1 MDFTVLKYFQAVA
14 RNGNMTKTARELYIT
29 QPNLSK
35 RIAQLEEE
43 IGVPLFEHRKGK
55 IVLNDYGRMFL
66 SSVDIAFAE
75 LKAGMENVQRTYT
88 LNQNILSLGSNIL
101 HYLAIRLPRF
111 SEAHPEIRIRQL
123 DFTTLELVQNLLDRN
138 INYALSNEMI
148 EDERIDF
155 QLIDSNP
162 YVFVMHKNHPLAECG
177 KLSMGQLKEATFICD
192 TFRFQ
197 LSQLY
202 QACRV
207 YDFVPKVG
215 YEVQSNELMYNLLND
230 NRGVAII
237 PIVMACEMLNLH
249 PDSDIRIC
257 TITDDIAPAIIGIGR
272 LKNQV
277 DTQAG
282 QYFIEFIKEGL
293 VREKE
298 VIKKFGYGYLIGEA
312 DENI

>member
-14 RNGNMTKTARELYIT
+14 RSGNMTKTARELYIT

-43 IGVPLFEHRKGK
+43 IGVPLFDHRKGK
-55 IVLNDYGRMFL
+55 IILNDYGRMFL
-66 SSVDIAFAE
+66 SSVDIAFSE
-75 LKAGMENVQRTYT
+75 LKSGVENVQRTYT

-111 SEAHPEIRIRQL
+111 SEAHPEIGIRQL
-123 DFTTLELVQNLLDRN
+123 EFSTSELIQNLLDRN
-138 INYALSNEMI
+138 INYALSNEVI

-162 YVFVMHKNHPLAECG
+162 YVLVMHKDHPLATCQQ
-177 KLSMGQLKEATFICD
+177 LSIGQLKEVTFICD

-197 LSQLY
+197 LNQLY

-215 YEVQSNELMYNLLND
+215 YEVQSNELMYNLVND

-249 PDSDIRIC
+249 PGSDIHIC
-257 TITDDIAPAIIGIGR
+257 TLTDEIAPAIIGIGK
-272 LKNQV
+272 LKNQT

-282 QYFIEFIKEGL
+282 QYFMDFIKEGL
-293 VREKE
+293 AQEKE
-298 VIKKFGYGYLIGEA
+298 VIRKFGYGDLIGEM
-312 DENI
+312 DKDV

>member
-55 IVLNDYGRMFL
+55 IVLNDYGRIFL

-101 HYLAIRLPRF
+101 H
-111 SEAHPEIRIRQL
+111 
-123 DFTTLELVQNLLDRN
+123 FTTLELVQNLLDRN

-272 LKNQV
+272 LKNQA

>member
-1 MDFTVLKYFQAVA
+1 M
-14 RNGNMTKTARELYIT
+14 
-29 QPNLSK
+29 
-35 RIAQLEEE
+35 
-43 IGVPLFEHRKGK
+43 PLFEHRKGK
-55 IVLNDYGRMFL
+55 IVLNDYGRIFL

-111 SEAHPEIRIRQL
+111 SEAHPEIGIRQL

-177 KLSMGQLKEATFICD
+177 ELSMGQLKEATFICD

-272 LKNQV
+272 LKNQA

>member
-1 MDFTVLKYFQAVA
+1 
-14 RNGNMTKTARELYIT
+14 
-29 QPNLSK
+29 
-35 RIAQLEEE
+35 
-43 IGVPLFEHRKGK
+43 
-55 IVLNDYGRMFL
+55 
-66 SSVDIAFAE
+66 
-75 LKAGMENVQRTYT
+75 
-88 LNQNILSLGSNIL
+88 
-101 HYLAIRLPRF
+101 
-111 SEAHPEIRIRQL
+111 
-123 DFTTLELVQNLLDRN
+123 
-138 INYALSNEMI
+138 MI

-237 PIVMACEMLNLH
+237 PIVMACEML
-249 PDSDIRIC
+249 IC
-257 TITDDIAPAIIGIGR
+257 TRILIFG
-272 LKNQV
+272 
-277 DTQAG
+277 
-282 QYFIEFIKEGL
+282 F
-293 VREKE
+293 VR
-298 VIKKFGYGYLIGEA
+298 
-312 DENI
+312 

>member
-1 MDFTVLKYFQAVA
+1 
-14 RNGNMTKTARELYIT
+14 
-29 QPNLSK
+29 
-35 RIAQLEEE
+35 
-43 IGVPLFEHRKGK
+43 
-55 IVLNDYGRMFL
+55 
-66 SSVDIAFAE
+66 
-75 LKAGMENVQRTYT
+75 
-88 LNQNILSLGSNIL
+88 
-101 HYLAIRLPRF
+101 
-111 SEAHPEIRIRQL
+111 
-123 DFTTLELVQNLLDRN
+123 
-138 INYALSNEMI
+138 MI

-202 QACRV
+202 QACRM

-257 TITDDIAPAIIGIGR
+257 TITDDMAPAIIGIGR
-272 LKNQV
+272 LKNQA